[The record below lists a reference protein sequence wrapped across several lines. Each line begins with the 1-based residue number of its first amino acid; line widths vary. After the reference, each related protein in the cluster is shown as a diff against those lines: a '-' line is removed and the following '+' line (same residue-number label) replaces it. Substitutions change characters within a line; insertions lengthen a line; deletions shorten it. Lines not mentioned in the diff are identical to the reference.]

1 MNRIKTAKYIIVLII
16 ILFATTSM
24 AADTGFAVRT
34 SKIMDKPFRDAKA
47 IGTLKKGDNVN
58 ILKRKGGW
66 LRISKGESKGW
77 VRMMRVRRGKP
88 GGKPA
93 AGTEAKGV
101 LGLASGRA
109 GSGNV
114 VASTGVRGLSEE
126 ELKEA
131 AFNGKELKKL
141 ESFNISNKDARVFA
155 KEAKLV
161 SRSVDFLPAPE
172 RK

>member
-1 MNRIKTAKYIIVLII
+1 MNIIRTAKHIILIL

-24 AADTGFAVRT
+24 ATDSGFTVRGT
-34 SKIMDKPFRDAKA
+34 KIMDKPFRDAKA
-47 IGTLKKGDNVN
+47 IGTLKKGDNVD

-66 LRISKGESKGW
+66 MQISKGGSKGW
-77 VRMMRVRRGKP
+77 VRMMTIRRGKP
-88 GGKPA
+88 SGKPA

-101 LGLASGRA
+101 LALASGRA

-126 ELKEA
+126 ELTEA
-131 AFNGKELKKL
+131 KFNGEELTKL
-141 ESFNISNKDARVFA
+141 ESFNISNKEAAFFA

-161 SRSVDFLPAPE
+161 SRSVEFLPAPK

>member
-1 MNRIKTAKYIIVLII
+1 MNRIRTAKYIIVLII

-77 VRMMRVRRGKP
+77 VRMMRVRRGKA

-141 ESFNISNKDARVFA
+141 ESFNVSNKDARVFA